1 MNNYIFICKINP
13 IILKLFIQIS
23 EELTKLQFVFLNV
36 PKNDPIK
43 RLDKI
48 IEIIGENRDITIYEL
63 ANKLNVADKTIKRD
77 ITKLKEQNRVI
88 RVGSLK
94 SGHWEINHL

>member
-1 MNNYIFICKINP
+1 M
-13 IILKLFIQIS
+13 
-23 EELTKLQFVFLNV
+23 
-36 PKNDPIK
+36 IK

-77 ITKLKEQNRVI
+77 IAKLKEQNRVI

-94 SGHWEINHL
+94 SGHWEVKE

>member
-1 MNNYIFICKINP
+1 MCSSD
-13 IILKLFIQIS
+13 LFPS
-23 EELTKLQFVFLNV
+23 HDNEPL
-36 PKNDPIK
+36 K

-77 ITKLKEQNRVI
+77 IAKLKEQNRVI
-88 RVGSLK
+88 RPCCDVNRST
-94 SGHWEINHL
+94 